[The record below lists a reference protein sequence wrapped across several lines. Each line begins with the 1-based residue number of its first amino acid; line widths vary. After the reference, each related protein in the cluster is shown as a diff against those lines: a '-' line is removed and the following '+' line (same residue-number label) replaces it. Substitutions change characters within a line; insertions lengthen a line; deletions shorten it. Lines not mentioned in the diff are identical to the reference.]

1 MTYIFINLFLQI
13 DEAAMAALEEKE
25 TSAES
30 SDASS
35 WTIKET
41 HFQPA
46 LAKII
51 PSITQ
56 RVYIDFVSL
65 CITVLFSLAI
75 RLFTLPFSI
84 ACLLQQLLYY
94 EIFGESLKGPRS
106 ET

>member
-35 WTIKET
+35 WTIKEA

-51 PSITQ
+51 PSITET
-56 RVYIDFVSL
+56 VYIDCLFVHYSSL
-65 CITVLFSLAI
+65 LSGHKTIHTSIFHCLFAAATAI
-75 RLFTLPFSI
+75 L
-84 ACLLQQLLYY
+84 
-94 EIFGESLKGPRS
+94 
-106 ET
+106 